1 MPEDEVYW
9 EDEAEAAAEGETA
22 DYDDDGG
29 VDEFDIAADRP
40 WKRPT

>member
-22 DYDDDGG
+22 DYDDGG
-29 VDEFDIAADRP
+29 IDEVDIAADRP